1 MDDIYEAIAG
11 LRRRG
16 QKAVLA
22 TIIST
27 RGSAPRKEG
36 TKMLV
41 QTNGQIIGT
50 VGGGDLEHQIYKKAL
65 QLIEG
70 NESQLAHFELTNE
83 DASKEGMLCG
93 GTVDVFIEPINP
105 LPVLFIFGGGHI
117 SFSLARIGKMVDF
130 RVVVIDDRP
139 EFANAER
146 FPEADEVIAADMAS
160 TMPQLDINS
169 SSYIVIV
176 TRGHRN
182 DTQVLEWATTTPA
195 AYIGMIGSKR
205 KISAAFSY
213 LKTKGITQEQ
223 LDRVHSPIGLPI
235 GAETPEEIAVS
246 IVAEM
251 IQVRVQLNDTKP
263 ISTTQRSITNL
274 GSPSEA

>member
-22 TIIST
+22 TIVST

-36 TKMLV
+36 AKMLV
-41 QTNGQIIGT
+41 KTNGQIIGT

-160 TMPQLDINS
+160 IMPQLDINS

-176 TRGHRN
+176 TRGHQN
-182 DTQVLEWATTTPA
+182 DTQVLEWAATTPA
-195 AYIGMIGSKR
+195 AYVGMIGSKR
-205 KISAAFSY
+205 KIRAAFSY

-246 IVAEM
+246 IMAEM
-251 IQVRVQLNDTKP
+251 IQVRVQLNETKP
-263 ISTTQRSITNL
+263 ISTTKRSMTNPR
-274 GSPSEA
+274 SPSEA

>member
-1 MDDIYEAIAG
+1 MDDIYETIVR

-16 QKAVLA
+16 EKAVLA
-22 TIIST
+22 TIVNT

-36 TKMLV
+36 AKMLV
-41 QTNGQIIGT
+41 RANGSIVGT
-50 VGGGDLEHQIYKKAL
+50 VGGGDLEHQIVKRAL

-70 NESQLAHFELTNE
+70 NESKLAHFELTNE
-83 DASKEGMLCG
+83 DASKESMLCG
-93 GTVDVFIEPINP
+93 GTVDVFMEPVKP
-105 LPVLFIFGGGHI
+105 LPMLFIFGGGHI

-146 FPEADEVIAADMAS
+146 FPEADEVIAGDMAS
-160 TMPQLDINS
+160 LMPQLDINS
-169 SSYIVIV
+169 STYIVIV
-176 TRGHRN
+176 TRGHQK
-182 DTQVLEWATTTPA
+182 DTQVLEWAAKTPA
-195 AYIGMIGSKR
+195 AYVGMIGSKR
-205 KISAAFSY
+205 KVCTAFSY

-246 IVAEM
+246 IMAEM
-251 IQVRVQLNDTKP
+251 IQVR
-263 ISTTQRSITNL
+263 SRSVCNNL
-274 GSPSEA
+274 

>member
-16 QKAVLA
+16 QTAVLA
-22 TIIST
+22 TIVST

-36 TKMLV
+36 AKMLV
-41 QTNGQIIGT
+41 QNDGQIIGT
-50 VGGGDLEHQIYKKAL
+50 VGGGDLEYQIYKKAL

-93 GTVDVFIEPINP
+93 GTVDVFIEPIKP

-146 FPEADEVIAADMAS
+146 FPEADETIVGDMAS
-160 TMPQLDINS
+160 VIPQLDINR

-176 TRGHRN
+176 TRGHQN
-182 DTQVLEWATTTPA
+182 DAQVLEWAATTPA
-195 AYIGMIGSKR
+195 AYVGMIGSKR
-205 KISAAFSY
+205 KVHAAFSY

-246 IVAEM
+246 IMAEI
-251 IQVRVQLNDTKP
+251 IQVRVRLNETKP
-263 ISTTQRSITNL
+263 KPQK
-274 GSPSEA
+274 A